1 MAWIVKSIPG
11 DALSGVAQGL
21 SGLGRADPELARVVG
36 VGRFVRRLSAELQPK
51 QFGPVALAH
60 LGLELPSGEER
71 FGHPT
76 QFLDIR
82 ASVNGPGMQLSR
94 KLTGKGTGHA

>member
-1 MAWIVKSIPG
+1 MAWIFESIPG
-11 DALSGVAQGL
+11 DALSGVAKACLALAGPIRHWQG
-21 SGLGRADPELARVVG
+21 VVG